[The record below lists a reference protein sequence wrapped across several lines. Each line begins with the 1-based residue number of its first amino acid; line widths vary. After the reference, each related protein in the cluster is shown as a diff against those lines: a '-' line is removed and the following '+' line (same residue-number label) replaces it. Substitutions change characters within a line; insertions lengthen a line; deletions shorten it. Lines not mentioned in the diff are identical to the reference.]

1 MHVRARMCAVCCPV
15 GSSKHLLMA
24 QLCLNDCNSQ
34 NPLPDSLCADFATSK
49 GLR

>member
-24 QLCLNDCNSQ
+24 QLCLHDCNSQ